1 MGSARPSAR
10 VWRPETPS
18 QPSVTWILPKGAS
31 LDLEGISSPLKVLRG
46 LGGGT
51 QGQVFEVEV
60 AGERLALKWYLPACI
75 ARDPHLERRLGE
87 SIRATAPSDAFLWPL
102 ALVKP
107 CQGSVPLLRRGEPSF
122 GYLMELRPTGFVG
135 AHEHVGGH
143 LAIGLLQVLRA
154 SFFLAE
160 AFHALHLKG
169 LCYKDISLGNLFLEP
184 SSGRILICDNDNVD
198 VDGRDLGSVLGTPG
212 FMAPE
217 ILMGRAR
224 PGANSDLFSLAVLI
238 FRLLTRHDP
247 LRGRRELAIR
257 CLDEPARRRL
267 YGEDPLFIFDPAD
280 ASNRP
285 DPIEHVAALITWP
298 IYPEPIKQLFEQ
310 TFCTGLQAP
319 QRRALTGQWMAA
331 LAAAL
336 DQRQLCAR
344 CGQETFPAPS
354 DPAPLCWSCGCPVP
368 PPGRLRLPHGQVT
381 AAPGNELHA
390 HHFDRLLPLR
400 LNQPLARV
408 EAHPSDGDLLGLR
421 NLSGQSWQAELRTGN
436 RVVVE
441 PGQACNVAPLVRI
454 TTPAGA
460 VELPS

>member
-1 MGSARPSAR
+1 M
-10 VWRPETPS
+10 
-18 QPSVTWILPKGAS
+18 TWILPEGAC
-31 LDLEGISSPLKVLRG
+31 LDLEGIPGPVHVLQG

-60 AGERLALKWYLPACI
+60 ASERLALKWYLPACI

-87 SIRATAPSDAFLWPL
+87 SIRATNPSDAFLWPL

-107 CQGSVPLLRRGEPSF
+107 GPGTVPLLRSRDPGF
-122 GYLMELRPTGFVG
+122 GYLMELRPPGFVG

-143 LAIGLLQVLRA
+143 LAISLLQVLRA

-198 VDGRDLGSVLGTPG
+198 VDGRDLGAVLGTPG

-217 ILMGRAR
+217 ILMGLAR

-267 YGEDPLFIFDPAD
+267 YGEDPLFIFDPVD
-280 ASNRP
+280 PSNRP
-285 DPIEHVAALITWP
+285 DPIEHAAALITWP
-298 IYPEPIKQLFEQ
+298 IYPEPIKKLFEQ
-310 TFCTGLQAP
+310 TFGAGLQTP
-319 QRRALTGQWMAA
+319 QRRALTGQWMTA

-336 DQRQLCAR
+336 DQRQLCPH

-354 DPAPLCWSCGCPVP
+354 DPGPLCWSCGCPLP
-368 PPGRLRLPHGQVT
+368 HPARLKLPHGLVT
-381 AAPGNELHA
+381 AAAGNALYA
-390 HHFDRLLPLR
+390 HHFDRLLPLK
-400 LNQPLARV
+400 LKAPLAQV
-408 EAHPSDGDLLGLR
+408 EAHPSQATLLGLR
-421 NLSGQSWQAELRTGN
+421 NLSGQTWRAELSNGN
-436 RVVVE
+436 RMAVE
-441 PGQACNVAPLVRI
+441 PGQACNLAPLVRL

-460 VELPS
+460 VELQS

>member
-1 MGSARPSAR
+1 
-10 VWRPETPS
+10 
-18 QPSVTWILPKGAS
+18 VTWILPEGAC
-31 LDLEGISSPLKVLRG
+31 LDLEGIPGPVHVLHG

-60 AGERLALKWYLPACI
+60 ASERLALKWYLPACI

-87 SIRATAPSDAFLWPL
+87 SIRATTPSDAFLWPL

-107 CQGSVPLLRRGEPSF
+107 APGTVPLLRSRDPGF
-122 GYLMELRPTGFVG
+122 GYLMELRPPGFVG

-143 LAIGLLQVLRA
+143 LAISLLQVLRA

-169 LCYKDISLGNLFLEP
+169 LCYKDISLGNLFLDP

-198 VDGRDLGSVLGTPG
+198 VDGRDLGAVLGTPG

-217 ILMGRAR
+217 ILMGLAR

-267 YGEDPLFIFDPAD
+267 YGEDPLFIFDPVD
-280 ASNRP
+280 PSNRP
-285 DPIEHVAALITWP
+285 DPIEHAAALITWP

-310 TFCTGLQAP
+310 TFGGPAGSPATGAHRPVDDGPGRGPRPASAVRPLRSGDVPCP
-319 QRRALTGQWMAA
+319 QRSW
-331 LAAAL
+331 
-336 DQRQLCAR
+336 
-344 CGQETFPAPS
+344 P
-354 DPAPLCWSCGCPVP
+354 PVLE
-368 PPGRLRLPHGQVT
+368 LRLPIG
-381 AAPGNELHA
+381 
-390 HHFDRLLPLR
+390 
-400 LNQPLARV
+400 
-408 EAHPSDGDLLGLR
+408 HP
-421 NLSGQSWQAELRTGN
+421 AMELRTGPWPGDG
-436 RVVVE
+436 RGGQRTVCPPFRPPSPGADIERPLAQVVAHHHPCHSAGTGATCRPDLAAQLQHGRRLE
-441 PGQACNVAPLVRI
+441 IPGQRCNLAPPRAAH
-454 TTPAGA
+454 TPKPGR
-460 VELPS
+460 SSWQS